1 MDSTGELSRTGTILV
16 IIIVV
21 VVLIL
26 FHPTYTGEIFLIR
39 IPLLWCPHRVSS
51 LPVMLLLLFLGTFPL
66 PGWMFRV
73 HELRIYYGTVAMGLM
88 GR

>member
-26 FHPTYTGEIFLIR
+26 FHPTYTGEIF
-39 IPLLWCPHRVSS
+39 IPLFWRPHRVSS